1 MATFVIRTFQVNIPL
16 VPLEN
21 LREMFVDSINVFMSG
36 ILVPG
41 LRSGETRF
49 DKPDNFI
56 SCIYDSENDLIHPSF
71 VGGANINN
79 IKVWKVQEL
88 YQSKLF
94 RIGRILV
101 RTKKTF
107 PMVSCLKEE
116 ELIDWG
122 KTIDDLEK
130 AGIVAT
136 KETESFFAEN
146 TKKFYFIDHTA
157 DDLGDGANSAVDIDF
172 LGTKLSLADGTSE
185 RVLEAWREIR

>member
-1 MATFVIRTFQVNIPL
+1 MATFIIRTFQVNLPETS
-16 VPLEN
+16 VEK
-21 LREMFVDSINVFMSG
+21 LRETFVDSINVFISE
-36 ILVPG
+36 PG
-41 LRSGETRF
+41 QVLSE
-49 DKPDNFI
+49 NF
-56 SCIYDSENDLIHPSF
+56 SSYIYDAENDLIHPSF
-71 VGGANINN
+71 TGGANV
-79 IKVWKVQEL
+79 KTWDVQ
-88 YQSKLF
+88 KLF
-94 RIGRILV
+94 RSNLFRGGRILV

-107 PMVSCLKEE
+107 PMVPCLKEE

-146 TKKFYFIDHTA
+146 TKKFYFIDRTA
-157 DDLGDGANSAVDIDF
+157 DDLGETTAIDIDF